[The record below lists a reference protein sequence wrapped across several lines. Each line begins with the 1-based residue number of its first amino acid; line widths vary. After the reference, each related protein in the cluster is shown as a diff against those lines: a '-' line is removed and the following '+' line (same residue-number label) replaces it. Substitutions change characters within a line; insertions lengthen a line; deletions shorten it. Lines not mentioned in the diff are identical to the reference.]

1 MSDGA
6 FGVLSAMVA
15 AMELPSRRGALWVAC
30 GGALGLVYSVINRLF
45 DLSTGFGTLP
55 SSLAPF
61 HTFVDLVLP
70 VIIGLLLGVLVHY
83 IQVRAALAEAER
95 RRADDL
101 RTRLQH
107 VERDQAV
114 WVLAASVLH
123 EVKNPLHALGLL
135 LDDLATADG
144 EAERGRLLERSRVHV
159 QRIAERLADL
169 RQLSGGLPDLS
180 MVRVADLARHVASEI
195 SPLAQNE
202 GIALSVVASGELEAR
217 CDPAYVRVILE
228 NLIENAFDAM
238 RSNGARGTIAIDVGA
253 GDGHLR
259 VRVQDEGPGLG
270 ETERA
275 NLFQPLRSS
284 KHGGMGLGLSISRKL
299 ARAMGG
305 DVRYDDHGRGA
316 FVLELPE
323 EASAA

>member
-1 MSDGA
+1 
-6 FGVLSAMVA
+6 
-15 AMELPSRRGALWVAC
+15 MELPSRRGALWVAC

-55 SSLAPF
+55 SSLAPL

-83 IQVRAALAEAER
+83 IQVRAALAEAEK

-101 RTRLQH
+101 RIRLQH

-135 LDDLATADG
+135 LDDVAAAEGT
-144 EAERGRLLERSRVHV
+144 AERASLLEKSRTHV

-169 RQLSGGLPDLS
+169 RQLSGGLPDMS
-180 MVRVADLARHVASEI
+180 PVRVADLARQVALEI
-195 SPLAQNE
+195 SPIAQNE
-202 GIALSVVASGELEAR
+202 GILLSVASRGEPEAR

-228 NLIENAFDAM
+228 NLIENAVDAM
-238 RSNGARGTIAIDVGA
+238 RSNGAKGTIAIDVA
-253 GDGHLR
+253 RSDGHLR
-259 VRVQDEGPGLG
+259 VRVQDEGPGLD
-270 ETERA
+270 EAQRA

-284 KHGGMGLGLSISRKL
+284 KRGGMGLGLSISRKL
-299 ARAMGG
+299 ARAMDG
-305 DVRYDDHGRGA
+305 DVRYDEQGRGA
-316 FVLELPE
+316 FVLELPD